1 MRRLLRS
8 TGVALGLPFIVA
20 LASSCVDHGT
30 TRPTLDGQ
38 LIPVNAPHGSFFLPS
53 DVRISELHYDN
64 SGTDT
69 GERIEITAPVGKN
82 LSGWKLVLYNGSGGA
97 AYNTTNLTGIVAA
110 SPGCPSGRGVV
121 VVSYPTDGIQNGS
134 PDGMALIGPEGVVE
148 FLTYEGIFEAAGI
161 NGTDIGVSEPSTS
174 SVANSL
180 QRGEE
185 ASWFW
190 KGPIAS
196 SFGSCNVVAAP
207 QISAVTVTPSPATV
221 VEGATRQFTAIARNA
236 ANQTVTG
243 VMFTWTSSNT
253 AVATVAPGGIATG
266 VAPGDVTITATAGNV
281 AAGSASLH
289 VDEATLP
296 GLPATRFSE
305 IHYDNVGT
313 DANEAIEIEG
323 PAGTDV
329 TGWQVVLYN
338 GSGGSVYD
346 SRTLQ
351 GLLPTTCTGR
361 GVQVVT
367 FEQDGIQNG
376 PDGMALVNAA
386 GQVVEFLSWEGTF
399 TAQEGPAAGTVSRDM
414 GVLEVSATIGHSLQR
429 RPSGLWDAA
438 KPSTFSG
445 CYGSTPNPPVNVLTF
460 SGRSPFDS
468 PLPAGFEDQ
477 IFGNLRSPS
486 NTPVSTTITW
496 VALTPAVATIDA
508 DGVIHALAAGSAKF
522 RGTADDGTTA
532 TYTLPTIVA
541 TPSTT
546 AAYGNHVEFGEPTD
560 TDASDDFILRRREF
574 TSSFNRNRG
583 IPNWVSYNLDATHMV
598 SGQDRC
604 DCFTFDPLLP
614 ADFQRYTTADYTG
627 AGSYHG
633 YSIDRGH
640 LARSAD
646 RTAGVLDNATTFYF
660 SNIIPQAAD
669 NNQGPWMHMENYL
682 GSLAQSQNKELYII
696 AGASGSKGT
705 VKNEGII
712 TIPTHTWKVAV
723 IMPRDGRAGDVDSFD
738 DVEVIAV
745 IMPNEPG
752 LKTPPTN
759 DDDNWRRFLTTVN
772 AVETL
777 SGYNLLALLADDVE
791 GLLES
796 GLFEGVAIANALA
809 SAGTITSGNATSLN
823 AKLAEAAAS
832 LERGRHTAAG
842 HQLRAYQNEVQAME
856 RSGRLGST
864 DAAALRAIAQRVID
878 SL

>member
-1 MRRLLRS
+1 M
-8 TGVALGLPFIVA
+8 
-20 LASSCVDHGT
+20 
-30 TRPTLDGQ
+30 
-38 LIPVNAPHGSFFLPS
+38 
-53 DVRISELHYDN
+53 
-64 SGTDT
+64 
-69 GERIEITAPVGKN
+69 
-82 LSGWKLVLYNGSGGA
+82 
-97 AYNTTNLTGIVAA
+97 
-110 SPGCPSGRGVV
+110 
-121 VVSYPTDGIQNGS
+121 
-134 PDGMALIGPEGVVE
+134 
-148 FLTYEGIFEAAGI
+148 
-161 NGTDIGVSEPSTS
+161 
-174 SVANSL
+174 
-180 QRGEE
+180 
-185 ASWFW
+185 
-190 KGPIAS
+190 
-196 SFGSCNVVAAP
+196 
-207 QISAVTVTPSPATV
+207 
-221 VEGATRQFTAIARNA
+221 
-236 ANQTVTG
+236 
-243 VMFTWTSSNT
+243 
-253 AVATVAPGGIATG
+253 
-266 VAPGDVTITATAGNV
+266 
-281 AAGSASLH
+281 
-289 VDEATLP
+289 
-296 GLPATRFSE
+296 
-305 IHYDNVGT
+305 
-313 DANEAIEIEG
+313 
-323 PAGTDV
+323 
-329 TGWQVVLYN
+329 VLYN

-583 IPNWVSYNLDATHMV
+583 IPNWVSYNLDATQMV

-823 AKLAEAAAS
+823 AKLAAAAAS